1 MAGIGFIFLRR
12 GGQAHP
18 TAGSDYIKFK
28 DEEVFNILMS
38 KGVSTDGVGITYDD
52 ASRVSN
58 ISTWF
63 KDSTIKSFEELEYF
77 TNVKTLYSQAFMNC
91 KNLTIVTSSHIT
103 LMSGDYHFHSCSSL
117 REVRIPNCTNIAN
130 CDFQQV
136 SSLQIL
142 EINAVKTIGGYSLHK
157 CINLGGQF
165 NKEYL
170 TSIDYAAMSNV
181 AITSLILPSIVT
193 IGGGDSYNAAVSY
206 CKSLTIVDLG
216 ASCTSI
222 GNYAFNGCTAMSAF
236 LCRALNPPTLG
247 TGALNNTNN
256 CPIYVPDASVDAYKA
271 AANWSGYA
279 SRIKPLSEYQG

>member
-1 MAGIGFIFLRR
+1 MSGLGLTFLRR

-63 KDSTIKSFEELEYF
+63 RGSTITSFEELEYF
-77 TNVKTLYSQAFMNC
+77 TNVKTLYSQAFLDC

-103 LMSGDYHFHSCSSL
+103 SMNGDYHFHSCSSL
-117 REVRIPNCTNIAN
+117 REVRIPNCTNIAGY
-130 CDFQQV
+130 DFQQV

-142 EINAVKTIGGYSLHK
+142 EINAVKSVEYFSLYH

-165 NKEYL
+165 NKEHL
-170 TSIDYAAMSNV
+170 TSIGYAAMSDT
-181 AITSLILPSIVT
+181 AITSLIVPSIIT
-193 IGGGDSYNAAVSY
+193 IGGGDLYNSAVSN

-222 GNYAFNGCTAMSAF
+222 GDYAFNGCTALQSF
-236 LCRALNPPTLG
+236 ICRAITPPTLG
-247 TGALNNTNN
+247 TNGLNNTNS

-279 SRIKPLSEYQG
+279 SRIKPLSEYNG